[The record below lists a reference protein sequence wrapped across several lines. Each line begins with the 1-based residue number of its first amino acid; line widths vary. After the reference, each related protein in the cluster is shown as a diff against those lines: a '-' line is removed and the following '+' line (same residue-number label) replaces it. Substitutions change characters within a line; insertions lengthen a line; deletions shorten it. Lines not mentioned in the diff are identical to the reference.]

1 MPRTRSQ
8 TALLKKTAASLD
20 RLPIELQ
27 TKIITHLKDMD
38 PKSLLF
44 LARVSKSLYYQ
55 CIDHIYYEVKLKRS
69 NRKQFFRG
77 LNSGRFLREGEFK
90 HWYKKLHQ
98 QPLFGQSMILRR
110 LLLLD
115 KVHRVIIAD
124 GPALEKTFDI
134 AINVAM
140 EHSFV
145 SYPLYQDIEPQALFR
160 NLGQGKKG
168 LPCMIW
174 KEDAMDYFDSL
185 IQDSYLEDW
194 EYAELHDE
202 SLSEES
208 NNLARER
215 LDRLYNFNLYQ
226 SGTPFCLHLP
236 DSWSHDSQTFLDGI
250 FKGNAPKTLA
260 LHNVKLLDWSFG
272 KSSGYHTPDEMHLFL
287 LAQGLPK
294 DTYERP
300 PPHREA
306 LGEFL
311 SNFSPEDAH
320 CKIHIYNYARKGTES
335 EEDVKRKV
343 LKICRREYARKKE
356 FSLLCGSKEAR
367 EEPSDGCPFRGKLVI
382 HFEKAVCKFC
392 GYH

>member
-8 TALLKKTAASLD
+8 TVALKNKAASLD

-27 TKIITHLKDMD
+27 TKIITHLKDID
-38 PKSLLF
+38 PKSLLV

-90 HWYKKLHQ
+90 RWYKKPHQ
-98 QPLFGQSMILRR
+98 QPLFGQSVILRR

-115 KVHRVIIAD
+115 KVHRIIIAD

-134 AINVAM
+134 AISAAIK
-140 EHSFV
+140 HSFV
-145 SYPLYQDIEPQALFR
+145 SYSLYQDIEPQPLFR

-174 KEDAMDYFDSL
+174 KEGAMDHFDDL

-202 SLSEES
+202 SASEGS

-215 LDRLYNFNLYQ
+215 LDDLYDLSLCQ
-226 SGTPFCLHLP
+226 PGTPFCLHLP
-236 DSWSHDSQTFLDGI
+236 DSWCHDSQKFLDGI
-250 FKGNAPKTLA
+250 FKRNALKTLA
-260 LHNVKLLDWSFG
+260 MHNVKLCDWRFG
-272 KSSGYHTPDEMHLFL
+272 KSSGYYTPDEMHLFL

-300 PPHREA
+300 LPHREA
-306 LGEFL
+306 LGKFL
-311 SNFSPEDAH
+311 SHFSPEDTR
-320 CKIHIYNYARKGTES
+320 CKIHIYNYARKGAES

-343 LKICRREYARKKE
+343 LMVCRREYARKRE
-356 FSLLCGSKEAR
+356 FSLLYGNEEAD
-367 EEPSDGCPFRGKLVI
+367 EEPSDGCPFRGELVI
-382 HFEKAVCKFC
+382 HFEKAVCKYC
-392 GYH
+392 GCH